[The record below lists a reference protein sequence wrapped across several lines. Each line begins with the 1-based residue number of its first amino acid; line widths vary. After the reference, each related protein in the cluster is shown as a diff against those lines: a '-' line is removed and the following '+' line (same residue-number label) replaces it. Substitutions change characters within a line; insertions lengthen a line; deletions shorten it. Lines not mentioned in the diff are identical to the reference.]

1 MVNGARQ
8 PDLLLARMGCL
19 ADPTRL
25 RLLRLLERH
34 ELGVAEMCH
43 VLKLPQS
50 TVSRHLKVL
59 ADLGFLRNRAQRTV
73 HLYQMAKGDLDP
85 AARRLWQLSRE
96 ETDGWAT
103 LHQDQLRLL
112 RHVDQ
117 RGRETQRF
125 FAGAAGRW
133 DRMRGELFGE
143 SFEAAALAALVPAD
157 WVVADLG
164 CGTGPICARLS
175 PQVRRVI
182 GVDQSSAMLKA
193 ARRRLEGLANVEL
206 RQGDLEALP
215 IADGECDAAV
225 LLLVLGY
232 VPDPRPVIA
241 EMVRI
246 LKPGGAAVVVDVTRH
261 DDEEFRRRTGQQ
273 VLGFDQ
279 ETLIG
284 QLGEAGLGEVR
295 FRPLPPAPETK
306 APALFLASARV
317 PASAEADSLKT
328 KAKEKTR

>member
-1 MVNGARQ
+1 MVTGARQ

-34 ELGVAEMCH
+34 ELGVAEMCD
-43 VLKLPQS
+43 VLRLPQS

-59 ADLGFLRNRAQRTV
+59 ADLGFLRNRTQRTT
-73 HLYQMAKGDLDP
+73 HLYQMTKGELDP

-96 ETDGWAT
+96 ETESWAT
-103 LHQDQLRLL
+103 LQQDQLRLL
-112 RHVDQ
+112 RHIDH
-117 RGRETQRF
+117 RGRETKRF

-133 DRMRGELFGE
+133 DHLRSELFGE
-143 SFEAAALAALVPAD
+143 SFEAAALAAMVPAD

-182 GVDQSSAMLKA
+182 GVDQSSAMLRA
-193 ARRRLEGLANVEL
+193 ARRRLEGLGNVEL

-215 IADGECDAAV
+215 IADRECDAAV

-232 VPDPRPVIA
+232 VPDPRPVIS
-241 EMVRI
+241 EMARI

-273 VLGFDQ
+273 GLGFDE
-279 ETLIG
+279 ETVTG
-284 QLGEAGLGEVR
+284 RLGEAGLGGVR
-295 FRPLPPAPETK
+295 FRPLPPAPRAK
-306 APALFLASARV
+306 APALFLASARA
-317 PASAEADSLKT
+317 PASAEADPFPT
-328 KAKEKTR
+328 IAKERTR